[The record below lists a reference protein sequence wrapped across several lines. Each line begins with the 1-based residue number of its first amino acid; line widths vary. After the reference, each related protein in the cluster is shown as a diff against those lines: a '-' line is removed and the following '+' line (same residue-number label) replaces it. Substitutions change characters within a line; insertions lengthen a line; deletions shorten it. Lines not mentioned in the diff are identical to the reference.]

1 MLELLHYQENE
12 ENKGS
17 QMGHTRKK
25 VDVKIRRKFLFN
37 IQQFD
42 KKTLM

>member
-25 VDVKIRRKFLFN
+25 YYKKQKN
-37 IQQFD
+37 I
-42 KKTLM
+42 